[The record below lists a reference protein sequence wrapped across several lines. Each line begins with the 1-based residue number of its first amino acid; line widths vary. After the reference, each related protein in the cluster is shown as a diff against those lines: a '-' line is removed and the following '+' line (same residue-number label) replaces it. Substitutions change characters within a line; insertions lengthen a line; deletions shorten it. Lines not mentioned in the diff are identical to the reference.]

1 MSIEILPSRTIED
14 LQSRTSIELQEY
26 AGKLYRAA
34 CTYQRDSGA
43 RDQDAEGHCHTSVSI
58 VEQIRDV
65 AIVLQER
72 GEEFEEDLFEFL
84 FPVVGGTEMASTM
97 DKMFIKYFHCQCPG
111 TIVSTMVALNQ
122 DDRAIALTT
131 ISADPAT
138 RAAQILAME
147 VAIAQLEGDN

>member
-1 MSIEILPSRTIED
+1 MSIEIVPSRTIED
-14 LQSRTSIELQEY
+14 LQRRTSVALQEY
-26 AGKLYRAA
+26 AGKLYKAA

-43 RDQDAEGHCHTSVSI
+43 GEQDTEGHCHTSVSF

-72 GEEFEEDLFEFL
+72 GEEFEEDLFVFL
-84 FPVVGGTEMASTM
+84 FPVIGGTEMASTI
-97 DKMFIKYFHCQCPG
+97 DKIFIKYFHCQCPG

-122 DDRAIALTT
+122 DDNAITLTT

-138 RAAQILAME
+138 RAAQLLAMD